1 MGTFFNPS
9 LNGSESSS
17 ALAVGGVGGTDE
29 HTPNVDIT
37 TTKKAGE
44 DITQSYL
51 KIKYIVHEWYL
62 NVDIHLKCKI
72 LSFLYCFVFKQIF
85 RSDEKIYDIIKKTF
99 LTALGS
105 SSELHPFT
113 IAGAIRLAAK
123 IPRGLATNQ
132 R

>member
-1 MGTFFNPS
+1 MNGTWMLIYIKNAKFEVFYIVLF
-9 LNGSESSS
+9 LN
-17 ALAVGGVGGTDE
+17 
-29 HTPNVDIT
+29 
-37 TTKKAGE
+37 KF
-44 DITQSYL
+44 SYL
-51 KIKYIVHEWYL
+51 
-62 NVDIHLKCKI
+62 
-72 LSFLYCFVFKQIF
+72 
-85 RSDEKIYDIIKKTF
+85 EKIYDIIKKTF

>member
-1 MGTFFNPS
+1 MNGTWMLIYIKNAKFEVFYIVLF
-9 LNGSESSS
+9 LN
-17 ALAVGGVGGTDE
+17 
-29 HTPNVDIT
+29 
-37 TTKKAGE
+37 KF
-44 DITQSYL
+44 SYL
-51 KIKYIVHEWYL
+51 
-62 NVDIHLKCKI
+62 
-72 LSFLYCFVFKQIF
+72 
-85 RSDEKIYDIIKKTF
+85 EKIYDIKKTF

>member
-72 LSFLYCFVFKQIF
+72 WSLYIVLFLNKFSYL
-85 RSDEKIYDIIKKTF
+85 EKLYDIIKKTF

>member
-1 MGTFFNPS
+1 MGTFFSPS

-72 LSFLYCFVFKQIF
+72 WKFYIVLFLNKFSYL
-85 RSDEKIYDIIKKTF
+85 EKIYDIIKKTF

>member
-72 LSFLYCFVFKQIF
+72 WSLYIVLFLNKFSYL
-85 RSDEKIYDIIKKTF
+85 EKIYDIIKKTF

>member
-72 LSFLYCFVFKQIF
+72 WKFYIVLFLNKFSYL
-85 RSDEKIYDIIKKTF
+85 EKIYDIIKKTF

>member
-51 KIKYIVHEWYL
+51 KIKYIVWMVLECWYTFKMQ
-62 NVDIHLKCKI
+62 NLK
-72 LSFLYCFVFKQIF
+72 SLYCFVFKQIF